1 MMHLNDKQNAKSL
14 PFVLANSKPYALEQY
29 EDDALGYYDPITQ
42 TWRGTL
48 LFHKSSTSRNV
59 SSTSAAT
66 CSQLRDRPHCAIAS
80 RSQCACNASRNA
92 FSSASTF
99 PGGTIFP

>member
-1 MMHLNDKQNAKSL
+1 MPVTKFGQLNPIGISAEGNDLMHLNTPRSAEAL
-14 PFVLANSKPYALEQY
+14 PFVLANAKPYALEQY

-59 SSTSAAT
+59 TSTSGRT
-66 CSQLRDRPHCAIAS
+66 SDSDL
-80 RSQCACNASRNA
+80 
-92 FSSASTF
+92 SSDVL
-99 PGGTIFP
+99 GN

>member
-1 MMHLNDKQNAKSL
+1 MDLNISKSAKAL

-59 SSTSAAT
+59 TSTSGRT
-66 CSQLRDRPHCAIAS
+66 SDSDLQSDVLG
-80 RSQCACNASRNA
+80 N
-92 FSSASTF
+92 
-99 PGGTIFP
+99 